1 MWRWVAGMALL
12 AGVLA
17 GCGAAGDADETASP
31 RSAPAKATDAAGAS
45 GASGSA
51 GAAAASGGTLGGPG
65 TACEL
70 PVSFETAARWT
81 AEAVRSGGGS
91 AGSGGTEEQP
101 QELLYQGPVA
111 LACEVDAKPAG
122 HIGFLRV
129 YTGKPGNADA
139 RGVLEAF
146 VAAENGASEE
156 KYRSF
161 KAGGLSGVE
170 VEYLYTSEILDE
182 TKKEHALAVATAD
195 GPVVLHLGGIDTE
208 EHAAMLPAF
217 ELAKRT
223 LRTV

>member
-1 MWRWVAGMALL
+1 MWRRVAGAALL
-12 AGVLA
+12 AGVLT
-17 GCGAAGDADETASP
+17 GCGAAEEDDKKASAS
-31 RSAPAKATDAAGAS
+31 SAPAKATGAS
-45 GASGSA
+45 GQADA
-51 GAAAASGGTLGGPG
+51 GAKGGGTLGGPG

-70 PVSFETAARWT
+70 PVSFRTAERWT
-81 AEAVRSGGGS
+81 AEAVQSG
-91 AGSGGTEEQP
+91 GSGGSGSPQDQP
-101 QELLYQGPVA
+101 DELLYQGPVA
-111 LACEVDAKPAG
+111 LACEIDAKPAG
-122 HIGFLRV
+122 HIGFIRV

-146 VAAENGASEE
+146 VAAENGASKE
-156 KYRSF
+156 KYRTF
-161 KAGGLSGVE
+161 EAGGLSGVE

-208 EHAAMLPAF
+208 EHEDMLPAF